1 MQRLLLLALCCLVS
15 TLALACPGWDDHEAE
30 QRLRALDVQIRQ
42 WQVAYHRD
50 GKAKVAD
57 EAYDQALDRLQRWQ
71 RCFPHISLPDQAPL
85 ASAAG
90 PMPHPIPHTGV
101 GKLKSQA
108 EVQAW
113 LSAREQVWVQPKVD
127 GVAVSVKYRQGRLAL
142 MLSRGDGV
150 RGHDWTRHAR
160 KIAALPDRLPEP
172 LDLNLQGEI
181 YLRLDAHVQ
190 SEMGS
195 RNARGEVAGLM
206 ARRDLPEIEANRL
219 GFFPWAWPE
228 GPAALDERLSR
239 LTELGFPDPQRY
251 SHPVM
256 TLDDVSRWR
265 KHWYNSPLPFA
276 SDGIILR
283 ESRRPPASRW
293 QARPAHWVMAWKYP
307 WRSALTEV
315 RAVTFEVGRTGRVT
329 PVLELQPVRLD
340 DRTVRRVSLG
350 SLARW
355 KALDVQPGDHVSLE
369 LAGLTIPRLGEVVWR
384 SPVREAVNPPEPS
397 RHGPLTC
404 WTPSEGCRSQYLAR
418 LRWMS
423 HRDTL
428 ALPGVGKGTW
438 ERLLDAGLLPELH
451 SWLSLDENTLA
462 KVDGIG
468 PRQAERI
475 AASFALARK
484 KPFRLWLKA
493 MSIPPMHR
501 PEEGATWATL
511 AGRSLEAWTNET
523 GTGPLRA
530 GQLAAF
536 FQHPPALRMAAALG
550 RLGVDGFTE
559 GFELPSDIR
568 SNGPDQ
574 SATNPE
580 NS

>member
-1 MQRLLLLALCCLVS
+1 MQRLLLLALGCFGS
-15 TLALACPGWDDHEAE
+15 TFALACPRWEDHETE
-30 QRLRALDVQIRQ
+30 QRLRGLDAQIRQ

-50 GKAKVAD
+50 GEAKVAD
-57 EAYDQALDRLQRWQ
+57 EVYDQALDRLRHWQ
-71 RCFPHISLPDQAPL
+71 GCFPHIPLQAQAPL
-85 ASAAG
+85 ASAIG
-90 PMPHPIPHTGV
+90 PLPHPIPHTGV
-101 GKLKSQA
+101 GKLKNQT
-108 EVQAW
+108 EVQSW
-113 LSAREQVWVQPKVD
+113 LSGRQQVWVQPKVD
-127 GVAVSVKYRQGRLAL
+127 GVAVSVSYRQGRLAQV
-142 MLSRGDGV
+142 LSRGDGM
-150 RGHDWTRHAR
+150 RGHDWTGKAR
-160 KIAALPDRLPEP
+160 KIGALPASLPEP
-172 LDLNLQGEI
+172 LDLDLQGEI
-181 YLRLDAHVQ
+181 YLRLDGHVQ
-190 SEMGS
+190 SKTGG

-206 ARRDLPEIEANRL
+206 ARRDLPDHEASRL

-228 GPAALDERLSR
+228 GPETLEARLSR
-239 LTELGFPDPQRY
+239 LAELGFMDPQRY

-256 TLDDVSRWR
+256 TLDDASRWR
-265 KHWYNSPLPFA
+265 EHWYNNPLPFA

-293 QARPAHWVMAWKYP
+293 RAKPAHWVTAWKYP
-307 WRSALTEV
+307 WRSALAEV
-315 RAVTFEVGRTGRVT
+315 RGLSFEVGRTGRVT
-329 PVLELQPVRLD
+329 PVLELEPVRLD
-340 DRTVRRVSLG
+340 DRIVRRVSLG

-355 KALDVQPGDHVSLE
+355 KALDVQPGDQISLE

-384 SPVREAVNPPEPS
+384 SPLRGPVTPPEPS
-397 RHGPLTC
+397 RYGPLTC
-404 WTPSEGCRSQYLAR
+404 WTPSDGCRSQYLAR

-451 SWLSLDENTLA
+451 SWLNLDEDTLA

-493 MSIPPMHR
+493 MSVPPMHR
-501 PEEGATWATL
+501 PKEVATWATL
-511 AGRSLEAWTNET
+511 AGRSLEVWTNET

-530 GQLAAF
+530 RQLTAF

-568 SNGPDQ
+568 SNGPDL